1 MASLDKVNFILVGE
15 AFSSSCTRSD
25 IYCTVVFYRSQLYN
39 VNAIQTEERIAMETS
54 VMHGKAV
61 ASLVLGICA
70 IVCWF
75 FGVGALVGIILGII
89 GLVLAGQAK
98 KAGNTEGIRTG
109 GFVCSLIGLIGSGI
123 AVIIAISALALAG
136 SIFDKATLYG
146 SCRLDI

>member
-1 MASLDKVNFILVGE
+1 
-15 AFSSSCTRSD
+15 
-25 IYCTVVFYRSQLYN
+25 
-39 VNAIQTEERIAMETS
+39 METS

-98 KAGNTEGIRTG
+98 KAVTRREFGQAA
-109 GFVCSLIGLIGSGI
+109 S
-123 AVIIAISALALAG
+123 SAA
-136 SIFDKATLYG
+136 
-146 SCRLDI
+146 

>member
-1 MASLDKVNFILVGE
+1 
-15 AFSSSCTRSD
+15 
-25 IYCTVVFYRSQLYN
+25 
-39 VNAIQTEERIAMETS
+39 METS
-54 VMHGKAV
+54 VMHGKA
-61 ASLVLGICA
+61 SLVLGICT

>member
-1 MASLDKVNFILVGE
+1 
-15 AFSSSCTRSD
+15 
-25 IYCTVVFYRSQLYN
+25 
-39 VNAIQTEERIAMETS
+39 METS

-98 KAGNTEGIRTG
+98 KAGNRVASLAPNSRSSTG
-109 GFVCSLIGLIGSGI
+109 
-123 AVIIAISALALAG
+123 APA
-136 SIFDKATLYG
+136 
-146 SCRLDI
+146 

>member
-1 MASLDKVNFILVGE
+1 
-15 AFSSSCTRSD
+15 
-25 IYCTVVFYRSQLYN
+25 
-39 VNAIQTEERIAMETS
+39 METS

-98 KAGNTEGIRTG
+98 K
-109 GFVCSLIGLIGSGI
+109 SW
-123 AVIIAISALALAG
+123 
-136 SIFDKATLYG
+136 
-146 SCRLDI
+146 

>member
-1 MASLDKVNFILVGE
+1 
-15 AFSSSCTRSD
+15 
-25 IYCTVVFYRSQLYN
+25 
-39 VNAIQTEERIAMETS
+39 METS

-89 GLVLAGQAK
+89 GLVLAGPK

>member
-1 MASLDKVNFILVGE
+1 
-15 AFSSSCTRSD
+15 
-25 IYCTVVFYRSQLYN
+25 
-39 VNAIQTEERIAMETS
+39 METS

-109 GFVCSLIGLIGSGI
+109 GSLIGLIGSGI
-123 AVIIAISALALAG
+123 AVIIAISALALVG
-136 SIFDKATLYG
+136 SMASMIVIG
-146 SCRLDI
+146 SVS